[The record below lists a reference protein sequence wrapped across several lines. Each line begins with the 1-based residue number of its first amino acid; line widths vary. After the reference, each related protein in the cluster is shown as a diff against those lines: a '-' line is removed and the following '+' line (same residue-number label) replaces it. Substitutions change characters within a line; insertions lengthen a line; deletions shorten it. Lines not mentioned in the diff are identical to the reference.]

1 MIGPRVLIDGLAER
15 LVRDQHGNLWQYF
28 SRSDRHSKLACWGIA
43 FDLLSNS
50 ALLRRHVA
58 DGRVVLGV
66 NHRMRDYAT
75 GRAKNLDLV
84 LARPDGPAKKWT
96 FADLADRY
104 MIELNE
110 ADQAALAKLPPVP
123 MAPVG
128 AVLVALEAKAAM
140 TAHIRALPRL
150 YDELNSSHLCVH
162 GASKQALAIGFVMV
176 NASPTFVSGDLN
188 RRPLEEGAVVSTEP
202 QPKSLMR
209 VLDKVAEIPRRSNI
223 RETGFDGLGVVVIE
237 GVNDGTPFVLRS
249 DPPAPQPGDT
259 FHYDSM
265 ILRMANEYDTSF
277 SGI

>member
-15 LVRDQHGNLWQYF
+15 LVRDQHDNLWQYHP
-28 SRSDRHSKLACWGIA
+28 RSDRHSKLACWGIA

-58 DGRVVLGV
+58 DGKVVLGV
-66 NHRMRDYAT
+66 NHQMRDYAT

-84 LARPDGPAKKWT
+84 LARPDGPPKKWT
-96 FADLADRY
+96 FAGLVDRY
-104 MIELNE
+104 MIKL
-110 ADQAALAKLPPVP
+110 DDGDKAALALLPPVP

-162 GASKQALAIGFVMV
+162 GASRQALAIGFVMA
-176 NASPTFVSGDLN
+176 NASPTFVSPDLN
-188 RRPLEEGAVVSTEP
+188 RRPLHHDAVVSSEP
-202 QPKSLMR
+202 QPRSLTR
-209 VLDKVAEIPRRSNI
+209 VLEKMAEIPRRSNV
-223 RETGFDGLGVVVIE
+223 RDNGFDGLGVVVIE
-237 GVNDGTPFVLRS
+237 GANDGRPFVLRS

-277 SGI
+277 GAV